1 MATSKLTKLLRIEH
15 PIIQAPMAGGVTTP
29 LLVAAVS
36 NAGGLGSLG
45 AGYMQPEQLRTA
57 IKETQ
62 RLTDRPF
69 AVNLFIPEKSGI
81 SLEKAESANRNLQ
94 SFRSELEIEP
104 LPVSDDFAA
113 PFEEQLAVLIEEHVP
128 IFSFTFG
135 IPSANWIEE
144 LKNRRITLIGTATTV
159 NEAQQLEASDVDIIV
174 GQGSEAGGHRGT
186 FTGEFET
193 ALIGTMALIPQLVDH
208 VNLPV
213 IAAGGIMDGRGIAA
227 AFALGAMGVQL
238 GTAFLSCPESG
249 AHSEYKKAILH
260 STDESTVLTRA
271 FSGKPARGIK
281 NRFILEMNQL
291 EGDLPPYPLQNSLTR
306 DIRQAAAKQNRPEFM
321 SLWAG
326 QASRLSQTKSAGE
339 LVTDLAADTA
349 RVLNQL
355 HI

>member
-69 AVNLFIPEKSGI
+69 AVNLFIPEKSDI